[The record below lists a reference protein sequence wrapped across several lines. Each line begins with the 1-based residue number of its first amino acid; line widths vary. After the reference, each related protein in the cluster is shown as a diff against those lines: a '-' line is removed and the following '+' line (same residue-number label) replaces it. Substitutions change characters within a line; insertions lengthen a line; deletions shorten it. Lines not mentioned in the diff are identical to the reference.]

1 MAATFIFMLPAPPTA
16 GGVVVVSVD
25 VGTLAVLVVVPV
37 VTVVELLPRPEG
49 GPLLAGGAGLGVAA
63 GGPAGGADSVPGTA
77 GGVEPVAGVSV
88 GVTAG
93 VTVGVAV
100 SEGDETG

>member
-1 MAATFIFMLPAPPTA
+1 
-16 GGVVVVSVD
+16 VVVSVE

-37 VTVVELLPRPEG
+37 VMVVELLPRPEG

-77 GGVEPVAGVSV
+77 GGADSVPGTAGGVEPVAGVSV
-88 GVTAG
+88 GVAESDG
-93 VTVGVAV
+93 
-100 SEGDETG
+100 TG